1 MYEPMWQFLLTYESH
16 EMRLTGFRRLTLVN
30 GTPGNWGFTKF
41 PNQDFI
47 GLLYSK
53 TNLNG

>member
-1 MYEPMWQFLLTYESH
+1 MYEPMWPFLLTYGSH
-16 EMRLTGFRRLTLVN
+16 EMRLIGFRRLTLVN
-30 GTPGNWGFTKF
+30 ETPVNLGFTKF

-53 TNLNG
+53 TVLNG